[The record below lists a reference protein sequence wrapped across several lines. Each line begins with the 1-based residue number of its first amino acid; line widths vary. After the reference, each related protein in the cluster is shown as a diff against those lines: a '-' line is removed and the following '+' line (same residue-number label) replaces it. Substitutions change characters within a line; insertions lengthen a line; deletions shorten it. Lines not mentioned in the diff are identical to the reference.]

1 MDFIELKNHLES
13 TRHKLDITEVHDKS
27 GYSPIHYASY
37 KNMF

>member
-1 MDFIELKNHLES
+1 MDFRELKNHLEA
-13 TRHKLDITEVHDKS
+13 TRNKLDITEVYDKS